1 MNKLLLYWILLLLL
15 CFTET
20 LSATSMKYFVKHN
33 NNKYFAM
40 SILGYV
46 LVGIILYYSLKLG
59 KLSITYAIWNS
70 VTIILTSLIA
80 ILFFKE
86 KLNKYNIIGI
96 ILAILSVILIN
107 YS

>member
-1 MNKLLLYWILLLLL
+1 MNKLLYWILLLLL

-20 LSATSMKYFVKHN
+20 LSATSMKYATKKN
-33 NNKYFAM
+33 NNYYFFI

-46 LVGIILYYSLKLG
+46 LVGIILYHSLKLG